1 MVMILTNGHLEVEEP
16 YSLEQIF
23 HEWIEYLVNI
33 GQIKKENVNW
43 KLLTEAIVELEIR
56 EYVNSGRK
64 LH

>member
-1 MVMILTNGHLEVEEP
+1 MIAINGHLEADQT

-23 HEWIEYLVNI
+23 HEWIDYLINI

-43 KLLTEAIVELEIR
+43 KMLTEAIAELEIR